1 MSTDPT
7 PTPPPTAAETLP
19 DRLEPEDLAHLR
31 GLIAAWGALADLC
44 FADLLLF
51 VPEHPGDPAMLLVVG
66 QIRPTTNPTLYRED
80 MVGRVFRDDERPT
93 VATAL
98 RTGMVVE
105 GQAQPAGG
113 ERARVQAIPVRR
125 AGRVLGVM
133 TRESAPTV
141 GRRQGEL
148 ERVYVE
154 TFDRFVRMIVNGE
167 FPFGGGD
174 DWGGEAPR
182 VGDGVLLAD
191 DGGRI
196 VYGSPNAVSALHR
209 MGVTSNI
216 EGAKLAE
223 LGVDSHS
230 VGRAL
235 KARVPVTEE
244 VERRPDMSVLVRA
257 IPLLEEGVATG
268 AIVLVRDVTDLRR
281 RDRLLV
287 SKDATIREVHHRVK
301 NNLQTISSLL
311 RLQARRLGSEE
322 GRVALEEAERRIRA
336 IALVHETLSRDPGD
350 QVALSEIV
358 RSLTHMAED
367 AAVSYGG
374 AVRIELAGDAGE
386 VPNGVATPLAVVIAE
401 LLQNAVEHAFTGPG
415 PWERDGRHVGIRFEN
430 DGQEM
435 TVTVW
440 DNGAGLPPDFD
451 LGTTTSLG
459 MSLVRDLVT
468 GQLSGQIRAEAEEG
482 TQVWLHIPLP
492 EPEGLA

>member
-1 MSTDPT
+1 MT
-7 PTPPPTAAETLP
+7 ETLP
-19 DRLEPEDLAHLR
+19 DRLDAADLAHLR
-31 GLIAAWGALADLC
+31 GLIGAWGMLADLC

-51 VPEHPGDPAMLLVVG
+51 VPEHPSDPAGLLVVG
-66 QIRPTTNPTLYRED
+66 QMRPTTNPTLYRED
-80 MVGRVFRDDERPT
+80 MVGRVFRDSERPA

-125 AGRVLGVM
+125 AGQVLGIM

-154 TFDRFVRMIVNGE
+154 TFDRFARMIVNGE

-182 VGDGVLLAD
+182 VGDGVVIVD
-191 DGGRI
+191 SGERI

-216 EGAKLAE
+216 EGAKLEE
-223 LGVDSHS
+223 LGVDAHS

-235 KARVPVTEE
+235 QARLPVTEE
-244 VERRPDMSVLVRA
+244 VERRPDMSVLVRS
-257 IPLLEEGVATG
+257 IPLLDDGTPTG

-311 RLQARRLGSEE
+311 RLQARRLGSVE
-322 GRVALEEAERRIRA
+322 GRTALEEAERRIRA

-350 QVALSEIV
+350 QVELSEIV
-358 RSLTHMAED
+358 RALTHMAED
-367 AAVSYGG
+367 AAVSFGG
-374 AVRIELAGDAGE
+374 AVRVEVDGNAGE
-386 VPNGVATPLAVVIAE
+386 VPNEVATPLAVVIAE

-415 PWERDGRHVGIRFEN
+415 PWERDGRHVGLRFES
-430 DGQEM
+430 DGQELS
-435 TVTVW
+435 VTVW
-440 DNGAGLPPDFD
+440 DNGAGLPADFD
-451 LGTTTSLG
+451 LDSPKTLG

-468 GQLSGQIRAEAEEG
+468 GQLSGRIGATSSGG
-482 TQVWLHIPLP
+482 TQVSLQVPLP